1 MTRPNKIF
9 SETMSYN
16 LTIEKKDYDKL
27 RNFSTKESET
37 YNMQVSVA
45 DLIRTSVKLY
55 LDDLEKAYAKRQ
67 TEDTDSQRSDGMW
80 IVDAKLSAVRIGL
93 QDKEFVKRGHNIDY
107 RKWITCYVNKTKQAC
122 IDWQKDNMA
131 RLDKLSQKY
140 SVNVKQYKESVR

>member
-1 MTRPNKIF
+1 MQK
-9 SETMSYN
+9 
-16 LTIEKKDYDKL
+16 DKL
-27 RNFSTKESET
+27 KT
-37 YNMQVSVA
+37 Q
-45 DLIRTSVKLY
+45 I
-55 LDDLEKAYAKRQ
+55 
-67 TEDTDSQRSDGMW
+67 SQRSDGMW

-107 RKWITCYVNKTKQAC
+107 RKWITCYVSKTKQAC

>member
-55 LDDLEKAYAKRQ
+55 LDDLEKAYAKGQ
-67 TEDTDSQRSDGMW
+67 TEDTDK
-80 IVDAKLSAVRIGL
+80 AEK
-93 QDKEFVKRGHNIDY
+93 
-107 RKWITCYVNKTKQAC
+107 
-122 IDWQKDNMA
+122 
-131 RLDKLSQKY
+131 
-140 SVNVKQYKESVR
+140 